1 MSEAHAD
8 MIRRII
14 AVLAVVALLGAL
26 LLAFLDDA
34 THKPLPPQGDM
45 VGTETGESFAAY
57 TERAR
62 TSLLDAPIDEH
73 VYALVTFAEPLTP
86 EEAGVVLTTVERVNA
101 MIVQLAAP
109 FPLPEPVAGEDR
121 ADVFQRELDRIAA
134 SLEGVGTVPVPE
146 RLDAVVVRD
155 NGNVLRLLSEAP
167 QIAAIEVL
175 PADAAW
181 GRFAV
186 RPVEVP

>member
-1 MSEAHAD
+1 MSDAHAD

-14 AVLAVVALLGAL
+14 AALAAVALLGART
-26 LLAFLDDA
+26 LAFLDDA
-34 THKPLPPQGDM
+34 THKPVPPQGDM
-45 VGTETGESFAAY
+45 LGTETGESFAAY
-57 TERAR
+57 AERAR
-62 TSLLDAPIDEH
+62 TSLLDAPADQH

-86 EEAGVVLTTVERVNA
+86 EEAGAVLDNVGRVNA
-101 MIVQLAAP
+101 MIVELAAP
-109 FPLPEPVAGEDR
+109 FSLPEPIAGEDR
-121 ADVFQRELDRIAA
+121 ADVFQRELDRIAV
-134 SLEGVGTVPVPE
+134 SLQGVGTVPVPE
-146 RLDAVVVRD
+146 HLDAVLVRD